1 MGYLLH
7 KKAVEEMPEKT
18 RARQPARKASAAAV
32 PDRPPSVIDERA
44 DAPERQRDKEE
55 VRTTTE
61 WQNLGTVG
69 ETAEPEVSVPLL
81 DASRAP
87 ESLDQTDKE
96 RSGIEDEVQIDE
108 GTVHANRAYPGSVIG
123 EIARWEPVIKV
134 LVDGIRQAMRAS
146 GYTTPVIRL
155 KIFGRHVRIG
165 PVPIGLEP

>member
-1 MGYLLH
+1 
-7 KKAVEEMPEKT
+7 MPKT
-18 RARQPARKASAAAV
+18 EKASRA
-32 PDRPPSVIDERA
+32 PERRPMHKIDERA

-96 RSGIEDEVQIDE
+96 RSGIEDEIRIDPP
-108 GTVHANRAYPGSVIG
+108 GQPHSTTAYPGSVIG
-123 EIARWEPVIKV
+123 EIMRWEPVIKAI
-134 LVDGIRQAMRAS
+134 VDGLQQALRAS
-146 GYTTPVIRL
+146 GYTMPVIRI
-155 KIFGRHVRIG
+155 KMFGRHFRLG
-165 PVPIGLEP
+165 PCPVAMEP

>member
-18 RARQPARKASAAAV
+18 RPRQPARKASAAAV

-96 RSGIEDEVQIDE
+96 RSGIEDEIRIDPP
-108 GTVHANRAYPGSVIG
+108 GQPHSTTAYPGSVIG
-123 EIARWEPVIKV
+123 
-134 LVDGIRQAMRAS
+134 
-146 GYTTPVIRL
+146 
-155 KIFGRHVRIG
+155 
-165 PVPIGLEP
+165 